1 MRSKHRP
8 DIYPADEPHGK
19 AHDGQGNGFEG
30 MGGIKD
36 DSILGQIKEG
46 KKVTVDQAVE
56 TYTDKMVQ
64 EVFEEDPDAKE
75 AVGNLWEADY
85 RLLKAREVLAL
96 ASSQVM
102 GTPDEMRIDSLYD
115 EVDKL
120 LGEIYKQIVRMGGR

>member
-1 MRSKHRP
+1 
-8 DIYPADEPHGK
+8 
-19 AHDGQGNGFEG
+19 

-36 DSILGQIKEG
+36 DSILKQIKEG
-46 KKVTVDQAVE
+46 KKVTVDQVVE
-56 TYTDKMVQ
+56 SYTDKMVQ

-75 AVGNLWEADY
+75 AVGSLWEADY

-96 ASSQVM
+96 ASSQVK

-120 LGEIYKQIVRMGGR
+120 LGEIYKQILRMGGR